1 MKQHRTLWGTVG
13 PVIVAIAAILL
24 LLILPHKHTAYR
36 SVELQKASISLS
48 TNVFKGESMKTHAL
62 DHGYVPFF
70 GSSEL
75 ARLDLMHPSVLAEKY
90 HRSYKPFLLGKAGT
104 QSLTHY
110 FAMQDMTKQLR
121 NKKAVFIISPQWFTK
136 VGQLKAAFS
145 IYYSPLA
152 TAQWLLKAHNNFVDR
167 YAAKRLLTMQAVSAT
182 SIMGQAI
189 EAVAHGHHLT
199 HAQRVYL
206 QLRLR
211 TLHSEDKLF
220 AGLGI
225 QNKLS
230 RLKKDKKKLPKRY
243 AFNRL
248 DHLAGR
254 IGRRSTTSN
263 PFQIDNYLYRSR
275 LKGKRIKA
283 MKNKQVK
290 LDYRRSP
297 EYADFELI
305 LNQFAQSHTNVL
317 FIMPPINAKWA
328 KYTGLSM
335 RMLKQTN
342 RKIKQQLTRQGF
354 NNVLDLTQAGNVN
367 YFMQDTIHLGWRGW
381 LAIDQVVR
389 PFIERQ
395 QKSPHYHMKQ
405 MYFSKK
411 WQQKIVK

>member
-1 MKQHRTLWGTVG
+1 MT
-13 PVIVAIAAILL
+13 
-24 LLILPHKHTAYR
+24 HT
-36 SVELQKASISLS
+36 K
-48 TNVFKGESMKTHAL
+48 
-62 DHGYVPFF
+62 
-70 GSSEL
+70 
-75 ARLDLMHPSVLAEKY
+75 
-90 HRSYKPFLLGKAGT
+90 
-104 QSLTHY
+104 
-110 FAMQDMTKQLR
+110 
-121 NKKAVFIISPQWFTK
+121 
-136 VGQLKAAFS
+136 
-145 IYYSPLA
+145 
-152 TAQWLLKAHNNFVDR
+152 
-167 YAAKRLLTMQAVSAT
+167 
-182 SIMGQAI
+182 
-189 EAVAHGHHLT
+189 
-199 HAQRVYL
+199 RVYL
-206 QLRLR
+206 QWRLR

-220 AGLGI
+220 ASLGI
-225 QNKLS
+225 LNKLG
-230 RLKKDKKKLPKRY
+230 RLKKDEKKLPKHDS
-243 AFNRL
+243 FNRL
-248 DHLAGR
+248 DRLAGR
-254 IGRRSTTSN
+254 IGSRSTNSN

-283 MKNKQVK
+283 MKNRQVK

-342 RKIKQQLTRQGF
+342 RKIKQQLTSQGF

-395 QKSPHYHMKQ
+395 QKSPHYQMKQ